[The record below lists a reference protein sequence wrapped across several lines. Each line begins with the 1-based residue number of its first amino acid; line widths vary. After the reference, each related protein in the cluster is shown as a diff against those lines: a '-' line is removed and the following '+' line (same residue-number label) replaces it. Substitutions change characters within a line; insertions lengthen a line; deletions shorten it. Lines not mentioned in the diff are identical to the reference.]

1 MDLKLPRR
9 LKYLY
14 LKFITLRD
22 DPRELALGM
31 AVGIFTGML
40 PIIPFQTALALA
52 IAVFFRTSKI
62 TAVLGTWISNPLN
75 WYILYYLSYKLGA
88 FVLMLPEKN
97 ASFRA
102 IMNAVQSGS
111 DVWLIVENL
120 LSSGGLIVSAFLIG
134 GLIMGTVASIPSYF
148 IFLRFFRYL
157 RVWRK
162 ARKEKRKWKNRVNT
176 G

>member
-1 MDLKLPRR
+1 
-9 LKYLY
+9 
-14 LKFITLRD
+14 
-22 DPRELALGM
+22 M
-31 AVGIFTGML
+31 AVGIFIGML